1 MKYFLPVLSL
11 GLFLTACGDVK
22 NPNGMPDQPT
32 SQEPVK
38 IISADPAKPDPQAAK
53 TENPVMPA
61 DTSVAGAWLLLDGA
75 LRSHDAQVLNQLMD
89 PEYGLWVLEQAGG
102 KPLVTRVADVDAF
115 RDQRQQ
121 PIFALDKKLMT
132 CAAPTSLPKLP
143 VAACPAGKFPE
154 SGCFHGPAT
163 AFRALGFWPGATVK
177 GGTRQQGEAAQGRIV
192 RSVLQTNTGYQFHFS
207 KSAGSGGRWRLVFID
222 LRGACGV

>member
-1 MKYFLPVLSL
+1 MKYLLPALSL

-32 SQEPVK
+32 SQEAVK
-38 IISADPAKPDPQAAK
+38 IIPADPVKPDPQAAK

-61 DTSVAGAWLLLDGA
+61 DTSVVGAWLLLDGA

-102 KPLVTRVADVDAF
+102 RPLVTRIADVAAF
-115 RDQRQQ
+115 RDQHQH
-121 PIFALDKKLMT
+121 PLFALDKQLMK
-132 CAAPTSLPKLP
+132 CPAPKAVAKLP
-143 VAACPAGKFPE
+143 TAACPAGTFAE
-154 SGCFHGPAT
+154 TGCFHGPAT
-163 AFRALGFWPGATVK
+163 AFRALNFWSQSTIN
-177 GGTRQQGEAAQGRIV
+177 GGNRNQGEAAQGRIV
-192 RSVLQTNTGYQFHFS
+192 RSVLQTSTGHQFHFS